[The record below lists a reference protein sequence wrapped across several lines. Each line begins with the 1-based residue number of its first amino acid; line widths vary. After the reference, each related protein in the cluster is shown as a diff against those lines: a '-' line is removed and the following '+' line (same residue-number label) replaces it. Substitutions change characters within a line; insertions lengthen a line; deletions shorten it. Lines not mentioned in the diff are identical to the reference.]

1 MLSELQDLD
10 VGLAG
15 QQVRHVVC
23 RKQEHSITYDQNSAT
38 ISRPLPSRGTTPLCV
53 DLDGTLVATDTL
65 WESLLRICRYRSAA
79 LLSVL
84 LAIFRGKAHFKS
96 VVARNVSLDMDR
108 LPYRPD
114 VLRYLREQKAAGRSV
129 VLVTAAHHSIADAV
143 AVHLSGL
150 FDQVLATTEDRNL
163 SGHVKGEVLTEKFGD
178 GGFTYVGNGAND
190 LAVWRHAAAAIPVS
204 ARPGVVANIQTPIEA
219 TFLAPRHWLR
229 TLSRAMRTHQ
239 WVKNLLVL
247 VPLFTSRDLLNLV
260 ALAHLLVVAFA
271 LSLVASA
278 QYVLNDMIDLDS
290 DREHAEKKHRPL
302 ASGDLPIPL
311 GLLLVPCLLCLGAWL
326 GFLVGSWT
334 VSALLG
340 GYFISCLLYSIVLK
354 TKPLV
359 DVFALAGLYVSRIV
373 IGGFVS
379 HHLVT
384 VWLFSFSFL
393 CFLSLGFLKRCI
405 ELAHATRDKRVGRRG
420 YYPADA
426 PILTAMGVAG
436 SFASVVVLAL
446 YVYSESAN
454 ALYKHPFALWG
465 FAPIC
470 LLVQCRW
477 WLSGS
482 RNYIKEDPVRYAIS
496 DRVLWV
502 SAAIGAV
509 CYWVAIGGI

>member
-1 MLSELQDLD
+1 MYNQS
-10 VGLAG
+10 
-15 QQVRHVVC
+15 
-23 RKQEHSITYDQNSAT
+23 SAT
-38 ISRPLPSRGTTPLCV
+38 ISRPLPSGRPTPLCV

-65 WESLLRICRYRSAA
+65 WESLLRICRDRPAA

-84 LAIFRGKAHFKS
+84 LAICRGKAHFKS
-96 VVARNVSLDMDR
+96 VVARNVSLDADR

-114 VLRYLREQKAAGRSV
+114 LLRYLREQKAAGRSL
-129 VLVTAAHHSIADAV
+129 VLVTAGHHSIANAV
-143 AVHLSGL
+143 AVYLSGL
-150 FDQVLATTEDRNL
+150 FDEVLATTEGRNL
-163 SGHVKGEVLTEKFGD
+163 HGPVKGQVLTEKFGD
-178 GGFTYVGNGAND
+178 GGFTYVGNCASD

-204 ARPGVVANIQTPIEA
+204 ARPSVIASIPTPIEA

-229 TLSRAMRTHQ
+229 TLSRAVRLHQ

-260 ALAHLLVVAFA
+260 ALADLLVVALA

-278 QYVLNDMIDLDS
+278 QYLLNDLIDLDS
-290 DREHAEKKHRPL
+290 DREHFEKRRRPL

-311 GLLLVPCLLCLGAWL
+311 ALLLVPCLLSLGGWL
-326 GFLVGSWT
+326 GFVVGSWT
-334 VSALLG
+334 VLMLLG
-340 GYFISCLLYSIVLK
+340 TYFISCLLYSTVLK

-359 DVFALAGLYVSRIV
+359 DVFALAGLYVFRIV

-379 HHLVT
+379 NHFVT
-384 VWLFSFSFL
+384 VWLFTFSFL

-405 ELAHATRDKRVGRRG
+405 ELDRATQAAPKRVGRRG
-420 YYPADA
+420 YYPADTA
-426 PILTAMGVAG
+426 ILTAMGVAG

-454 ALYKHPFALWG
+454 KLYKHPFALWG
-465 FAPIC
+465 FVPVC

-482 RNYIKEDPVRYAIS
+482 RSYIKEDPVRYAIS
-496 DRVLWV
+496 DRVLWAG
-502 SAAIGAV
+502 AAVGAA
-509 CYWVAIGGI
+509 CYWVAIGGV